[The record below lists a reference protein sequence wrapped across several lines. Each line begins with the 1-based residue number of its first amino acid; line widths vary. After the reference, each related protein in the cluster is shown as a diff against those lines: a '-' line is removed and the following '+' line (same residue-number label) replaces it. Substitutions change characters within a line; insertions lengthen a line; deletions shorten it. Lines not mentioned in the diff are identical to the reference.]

1 MKNSKKIIITSV
13 LFSILGILLIST
25 GLFFQFNKKETINI
39 DSQEVLTSIDIDKLF
54 SIFLSKT
61 SPVNQNIDIQEIIEE
76 SIYGIDIMEDPKYSY
91 FDTYF
96 YSNFDFSNKYI
107 SIDGD
112 RHYFAKYG
120 DYVKF
125 VSSKLGDEA
134 TKELNSG
141 YTFEELTEGKELT
154 YNELTDDL
162 KCNDLDND
170 NCYILFTP
178 IVLPKSYVKFSSLE
192 ASKNTIKGTASR
204 TLANEV
210 ITANFELKFKE
221 NNDTYY
227 ATSLII
233 TSIN

>member
-61 SPVNQNIDIQEIIEE
+61 SPVNQNIL
-76 SIYGIDIMEDPKYSY
+76 DPKYSY

-134 TKELNSG
+134 TKKLNSG

-162 KCNDLDND
+162 KCNDLDKD

-178 IVLPKSYVKFSSLE
+178 IVLPKSDVKFSSLE
-192 ASKNTIKGTASR
+192 ASKDTIKGTASR

-210 ITANFELKFKE
+210 ISANFELKFKE
-221 NNDTYY
+221 SNDTYY

>member
-13 LFSILGILLIST
+13 LFSILGILLISM

-39 DSQEVLTSIDIDKLF
+39 DSQEVLTSVDIDKLF

-61 SPVNQNIDIQEIIEE
+61 SPVNQNIL
-76 SIYGIDIMEDPKYSY
+76 DPKYSY

-141 YTFEELTEGKELT
+141 YTLEELSEGKELT

-178 IVLPKSYVKFSSLE
+178 IVLPKSDVKFSSLE
-192 ASKNTIKGTASR
+192 ASKDTIKGTASR

-210 ITANFELKFKE
+210 ISVNFELKFKE
-221 NNDTYY
+221 SNDTYY

>member
-61 SPVNQNIDIQEIIEE
+61 SPVNQNIL
-76 SIYGIDIMEDPKYSY
+76 DPKYSY

-141 YTFEELTEGKELT
+141 YTLEELSEGKELT

-178 IVLPKSYVKFSSLE
+178 IVLPKSDVKFSSLE

-210 ITANFELKFKE
+210 ISVNFELKFKE
-221 NNDTYY
+221 SNDTYY

>member
-13 LFSILGILLIST
+13 LFSILGILLISM

-61 SPVNQNIDIQEIIEE
+61 SPVNQNIL
-76 SIYGIDIMEDPKYSY
+76 DPKYSY

-134 TKELNSG
+134 IKELNSG
-141 YTFEELTEGKELT
+141 YTLEELTEGKELT

-162 KCNDLDND
+162 KCNDLDKD

-178 IVLPKSYVKFSSLE
+178 IVLPKSDVKFSSLE
-192 ASKNTIKGTASR
+192 ASKDTIKGTASR

-210 ITANFELKFKE
+210 ISVNFELKFKE
-221 NNDTYY
+221 SNDTYY